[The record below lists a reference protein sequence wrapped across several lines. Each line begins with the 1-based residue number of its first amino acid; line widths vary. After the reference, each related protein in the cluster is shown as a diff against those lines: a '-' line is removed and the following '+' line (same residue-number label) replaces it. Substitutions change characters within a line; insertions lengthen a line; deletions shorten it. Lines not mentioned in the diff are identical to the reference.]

1 MVAGATSQIREQ
13 GFAPSAGIHR
23 RQAWRPVGLRGV
35 ESILSGIANRNKPFD
50 DHRARLT
57 AWYEQL
63 VQRSQPFIGWQPLA
77 KAEMEADDIQ
87 SSFGS
92 TRAEERLSRSE
103 SPIISKEPP
112 PFARPVSVAQ
122 DQPSAAYLSRSPGGQ
137 QRPQNPSILRR
148 FISEPIHTAAKS
160 MLPSGPL
167 AAHLSAPPERPTTA
181 TDQPMTPIV
190 RGETADN
197 PAVPTYSA
205 EVRQLPAKD
214 TPHATE
220 PGSPLTAMTRRR
232 EEQALERP
240 ALRLAILRPI
250 NTAALTVQ
258 RKEMG
263 SVSSATSGFSKT
275 ETNDLPGPEQSL
287 VEEQSAFLPRLV
299 SSVSSLRR
307 QEVRGG
313 FPVRVKAE
321 ARDDADTPS
330 DDLLGVSVRETSA
343 FRNDG
348 AMESRSLVSSRP
360 AEVPELAAIRPI
372 ASPGVQIRLL
382 RPDESASTTPPSGK
396 NVAEGGRSAIEIS
409 KPKAPATG
417 APPPL
422 DINAVADK
430 VYQTLQRRFQL
441 ERERRGLY

>member
-1 MVAGATSQIREQ
+1 MIGEATSQNREL
-13 GFAPSAGIHR
+13 GFDRSAGIHR
-23 RQAWRPVGLRGV
+23 RQVWRPAGLLGV

-92 TRAEERLSRSE
+92 ARAEERILRSE
-103 SPIISKEPP
+103 SPMISKEPP

-122 DQPSAAYLSRSPGGQ
+122 DQPSAAYLSRSPGEQ

-148 FISEPIHTAAKS
+148 SISEPIHTAAKS

-167 AAHLSAPPERPTTA
+167 AADLSAPAERSMRA
-181 TDQPMTPIV
+181 TDQPTTPIA
-190 RGETADN
+190 RGETADD
-197 PAVPTYSA
+197 PAVPTHSA
-205 EVRQLPAKD
+205 EVRQLPGKD

-263 SVSSATSGFSKT
+263 SVSSATSGFSKA

-287 VEEQSAFLPRLV
+287 VEEQSAFPPRLV

-313 FPVRVKAE
+313 FPVSVKAE
-321 ARDDADTPS
+321 ARADADTPS
-330 DDLLGVSVRETSA
+330 DDLLGVPVRETSA

-348 AMESRSLVSSRP
+348 ATESRSLVSSRP
-360 AEVPELAAIRPI
+360 AEVAEPAAIPPM
-372 ASPGVQIRLL
+372 ALPGVQIRLL
-382 RPDESASTTPPSGK
+382 KPDESASTTPSSGDR
-396 NVAEGGRSAIEIS
+396 VAEGGRPAIDIS
-409 KPKAPATG
+409 KPKTPVPA

-422 DINAVADK
+422 DINAVVDK
-430 VYQTLQRRFQL
+430 VYQKLQRRFQL